1 MTSVIESFTIAR
13 SSERKPRNQCQQNDR
28 NGRQKKTKQKLEKLV
43 AVVSLDALLEVTK
56 ELQQATKTGRE
67 HFACQD
73 NGLFHIFK
81 VIVSSSEKIYRG
93 YYIPV
98 RGYEFYLRVVNSI
111 SHE

>member
-1 MTSVIESFTIAR
+1 MPLPVLLKGSRGTNVNKMTET
-13 SSERKPRNQCQQNDR
+13 DD
-28 NGRQKKTKQKLEKLV
+28 KKTKQKLEKLV
-43 AVVSLDALLEVTK
+43 AVESLDALLEVTK

-81 VIVSSSEKIYRG
+81 VIVSTSEKIYRG
-93 YYIPV
+93 YYMPA

>member
-1 MTSVIESFTIAR
+1 MPVLLKGSRGISVNKMTETDD
-13 SSERKPRNQCQQNDR
+13 K
-28 NGRQKKTKQKLEKLV
+28 KKTKQKLEKLV

-81 VIVSSSEKIYRG
+81 VIFSTSDKIYRG
-93 YYIPV
+93 YYMPV

>member
-1 MTSVIESFTIAR
+1 MTETG
-13 SSERKPRNQCQQNDR
+13 D
-28 NGRQKKTKQKLEKLV
+28 KKTKQKLEKLV
-43 AVVSLDALLEVTK
+43 AVESLDALLEVTK

-81 VIVSSSEKIYRG
+81 VIVSTSEKIYRG
-93 YYIPV
+93 YYMPA